1 MSIKSIL
8 ADHELELSVF
18 ISDIGTCAAPDC
30 DWRKGSMR
38 NGEVAA
44 AHRAHLADLIRAALT
59 GDEAVEVVAR
69 AIFAEHEPA
78 LYAQEDRGTK
88 LWRAVMDQSREASNA
103 ALDALVG
110 TVLGGDRGE

>member
-1 MSIKSIL
+1 MSIETTL
-8 ADHELELSVF
+8 DEHELELSVF

-59 GDEAVEVVAR
+59 GDEVVEAAFR
-69 AIFAEHEPA
+69 AFHESADSRWELLTPEN
-78 LYAQEDRGTK
+78 QE
-88 LWRAVMDQSREASNA
+88 RAKEYHRAGLTAAGREAGA
-103 ALDALVG
+103 
-110 TVLGGDRGE
+110 